1 MATGTTLYWHDYET
15 FGVDPRRDRPVQ
27 FAGLRTGEDL
37 EVVGDPL
44 ELYCRPTDDYVPHP
58 EACLITGITPQRAL
72 EQGVSEREFITRIH
86 HELARP
92 GTCGVGYNS
101 MRFDDE
107 VTRHT
112 LYRNLMDPYGR
123 EWKNGNSRW
132 DIIDMVRLTY
142 ALRPAGIQ
150 WPRREDGHPSF
161 RLEGLTA
168 ANDIPHGAAHDALAD
183 VRATVALARLVKAR
197 QPRLY
202 DYVYGHRSK
211 QAVARLLVPGSG
223 EPVLHTSARY
233 PAATGCTTAV
243 LPLAWHPTNRNGV
256 VVCDLRHDPQQVI
269 TADETALREWLFS
282 TADHLPAGVA
292 RPPLKVVLINHAPV
306 VVPLNTLDGVAAERI
321 GLDHATI
328 ARHAAALGEAGDLTA
343 RMHRVFQRIEPPS
356 PQDPEVAL
364 YSGGF
369 IGDGDRRALDV
380 LLAGP
385 PEALADIPTFADERL
400 EELVFRFRA
409 RNHPETLD
417 ADERRC
423 WEQYR
428 RRRLLSPEAGT
439 GLGLEDYFAT
449 IERLE
454 SERTD
459 AASRQ
464 VLAAL
469 KEYGEAMRAGLG
481 SS

>member
-27 FAGLRTGEDL
+27 FAGLRTDENL
-37 EVVGDPL
+37 HVVGDPL
-44 ELYCRPTDDYVPHP
+44 ELHCRPADDYLPHP

-72 EQGVSEREFITRIH
+72 DKGVSERQFITRIH

-142 ALRPAGIQ
+142 ALRPAGIH

-161 RLEGLTA
+161 RLERLTA

-183 VRATVALARLVKAR
+183 VRATIAVARLVKTR

-202 DYVYGHRSK
+202 DYVYGHRGK
-211 QAVARLLVPGSG
+211 QAVARLLVPGG
-223 EPVLHTSARY
+223 EPVLHASARY

-282 TADHLPAGVA
+282 GAEHLPEGVE
-292 RPPLKVVLINHAPV
+292 RPPLKVVHINHAPV
-306 VVPLNTLDGVAAERI
+306 VVPLNTLDDEAAERI
-321 GLDHATI
+321 GLDRATI
-328 ARHAAALGEAGDLTA
+328 ARHGAALRQAGDLTA
-343 RMHRVFQRIEPPS
+343 RMHRVFQRDEPPR

-369 IGDGDRRALDV
+369 IGDGDRQALDA

-385 PEALADIPTFADERL
+385 PEALANTPTFRDGRL

-409 RNHPETLD
+409 RNHPATLD
-417 ADERRC
+417 ADEGRR
-423 WEQYR
+423 WEGYR
-428 RRRLLSPEAGT
+428 RNRLQSPEPGT
-439 GLGLEDYFAT
+439 GLSLEAYFAT

-454 SERTD
+454 GECTD
-459 AASRQ
+459 AGSRQ
-464 VLAAL
+464 VLVAL
-469 KEYGEAMRAGLG
+469 REYGEALRAGLG

>member
-1 MATGTTLYWHDYET
+1 MATRTTLYWHDYET

-27 FAGLRTGEDL
+27 FAGLRTDENLHPVGEA
-37 EVVGDPL
+37 L
-44 ELYCRPTDDYVPHP
+44 ELYCRPTDDYLPHP
-58 EACLITGITPQRAL
+58 EACLITGITPQKAL
-72 EQGVSEREFITRIH
+72 EKGVSEREFITRIH

-112 LYRNLMDPYGR
+112 LYRNLVDPYGR

-142 ALRPAGIQ
+142 ALRPAGIR
-150 WPRREDGHPSF
+150 WPRRDDGHPSF
-161 RLEGLTA
+161 RLEDLTA

-183 VRATVALARLVKAR
+183 VRATIAVARLVKTH

-202 DYVYGHRSK
+202 DYVYGHRGK

-223 EPVLHTSARY
+223 VPVLHASARY
-233 PAATGCTTAV
+233 PAASGCTTAV

-282 TADHLPAGVA
+282 GAEDLPEGVV
-292 RPPLKVVLINHAPV
+292 RPPLKVVHINHAPV
-306 VVPLNTLDGVAAERI
+306 VVPLNTLDDEAAQRI
-321 GLDHATI
+321 GLDRDTI
-328 ARHAAALGEAGDLTA
+328 ARHVAALGEAGDLTG
-343 RMHRVFQRIEPPS
+343 RMHRLFQRDESLP

-369 IGDGDRRALDV
+369 IGDDDRRALDA

-385 PEALADIPTFADERL
+385 PEALANIPTFRDERL

-417 ADERRC
+417 AEEGRR
-423 WEQYR
+423 WEGYR
-428 RRRLLSPEAGT
+428 RHRLLGPEAGS
-439 GLGLEDYFAT
+439 GLGLEAYFAT
-449 IERLE
+449 IEGLARERPAPADQAVLE
-454 SERTD
+454 
-459 AASRQ
+459 
-464 VLAAL
+464 AL
-469 KEYGEAMRAGLG
+469 RAYGEALRAGLTV
-481 SS
+481 